1 MKKKIVLIVII
12 LIAIIL
18 LFPIP
23 MRLKDGGS
31 VEYSALL
38 YKVTKYHRLTP
49 METESG
55 YIDGIGIKILGVE
68 IFNNTDKMAES
79 YEQTVE
85 RIKIKDVKFTNAE
98 NTDINKLVK
107 FNDIIYGKSNMVIDY
122 AGDLNKSIGEIDYLI
137 GQEYLPQINGETN
150 YEELLNS
157 FVLEADEKNM
167 VLNVNNVAVLF
178 NALEIQNANSSSSTL
193 PYIPDGMVVA
203 DGSEGKTPANQK
215 EYNRDPKNVTIEV
228 LEDTITNKSLEI
240 LITDNNED
248 YYGWGVDFK
257 IQKKVNSEWKDLKF
271 KSDDLAWIAI
281 AYVPNEDNQIK
292 QKINIEEYYGK
303 LKKGT
308 YRVVKSVYD
317 KEYIDIYSNEFE
329 IK

>member
-1 MKKKIVLIVII
+1 MKNKVILIIVV

-31 VEYSALL
+31 IEYSALL
-38 YKVTKYHRLTP
+38 YKVTKYHRLAP

-55 YIDGIGIKILGVE
+55 YIDGIGIEILGVE
-68 IFNNTDKMAES
+68 IFNNTDKIAKS

-85 RIKIKDVKFTNAE
+85 
-98 NTDINKLVK
+98 NT
-107 FNDIIYGKSNMVIDY
+107 
-122 AGDLNKSIGEIDYLI
+122 
-137 GQEYLPQINGETN
+137 
-150 YEELLNS
+150 
-157 FVLEADEKNM
+157 
-167 VLNVNNVAVLF
+167 
-178 NALEIQNANSSSSTL
+178 TL
-193 PYIPDGMVVA
+193 PYIPDGKDVS
-203 DGSEGKTPANQK
+203 DGSEGKIPANEK

-248 YYGWGVDFK
+248 YFGWGVDFK
-257 IQKKVNSEWKDLKF
+257 IQKKIDSEWKDLKF
-271 KSDDLAWIAI
+271 KSDDLVWIAI
-281 AYVPNEDNQIK
+281 AYIPNEDNQIK
-292 QKINIEEYYGK
+292 QTIDIDEYYGK

-317 KEYIDIYSNEFE
+317 KGYIDIYSNEFE